1 MEREIS
7 DILRSL
13 RAEKKATQSDLA
25 DMLELTTNAYQ
36 SYERG
41 VSEPSCKALRKLAD
55 FYNVSTDYL
64 LGRTPVREMNTLAEG
79 ELTEDEVKRLQQEIY
94 ESYCRMSEET
104 RRICIEA
111 LRSVVGDVFDVSTEP
126 TELAEPEPSTPVKK
140 GQVLTRKVIDGTLY
154 EVLSDTTDSPKSESK
169 SS

>member
-1 MEREIS
+1 MTHRFKECREDCQLTQKECADKLGI
-7 DILRSL
+7 SL
-13 RAEKKATQSDLA
+13 RAW
-25 DMLELTTNAYQ
+25 Q
-36 SYERG
+36 SYEQG
-41 VSEPSCKALRKLAD
+41 VSEPKYELLGRIAD
-55 FYNVSTDYL
+55 LFYVSLDYL

-111 LRSVVGDVFDVSTEP
+111 LRSVVGDVFDVSTET

-154 EVLSDTTDSPKSESK
+154 EVLGDTTDSPKSESK